1 MIDKQTVIMASLPLP
16 EITRFLNLNQE
27 ELEIEASSRATV
39 TAQLKQIERQFLA
52 QRSDLR
58 NKQTIPPSANDAQI
72 QAELDSLADDI
83 LKNEEELARNDA
95 IVLLIA
101 KLRTGGS
108 PAPQPAGSSTAP
120 PPAAASGPTAASS
133 LPPATQFRQ
142 ILGKIPEY
150 KVADDFDVFMSRFET
165 YCTLNRISDEQQT
178 KLLLDSAFSEEARLR
193 ASEISALQEPFK
205 SDSFSAYTQRLRER
219 FYPQAKS
226 TLYKNTYDTIKQKA
240 SQSVTDYCSAKFSSY
255 RKAYLGYPFQF
266 FVRTMVQH
274 LHNEDLRSEV
284 LRHAGHLE
292 SSVVTEM
299 VIQQRLYGELMNV
312 VNSALDL
319 CRRTSSSTA
328 EAMDRN
334 GLRVEGKE
342 TLTSLSSASTS
353 SSSIAQLDIE
363 NEDSYDWQG

>member
-39 TAQLKQIERQFLA
+39 TAQLKQTERQFLA

-58 NKQTIPPSANDAQI
+58 DKQTIPPSANDAQI

-120 PPAAASGPTAASS
+120 PPPAQAASGPTAASS

-178 KLLLDSAFSEEARLR
+178 KLLLR
-193 ASEISALQEPFK
+193 
-205 SDSFSAYTQRLRER
+205 
-219 FYPQAKS
+219 
-226 TLYKNTYDTIKQKA
+226 
-240 SQSVTDYCSAKFSSY
+240 
-255 RKAYLGYPFQF
+255 
-266 FVRTMVQH
+266 
-274 LHNEDLRSEV
+274 
-284 LRHAGHLE
+284 
-292 SSVVTEM
+292 
-299 VIQQRLYGELMNV
+299 
-312 VNSALDL
+312 
-319 CRRTSSSTA
+319 
-328 EAMDRN
+328 
-334 GLRVEGKE
+334 
-342 TLTSLSSASTS
+342 
-353 SSSIAQLDIE
+353 
-363 NEDSYDWQG
+363 